1 MALLR
6 ACMVCGS
13 SLGVHFWAWVSAWRR
28 MQAFVLCI
36 AIALPCLAIGEGLD
50 CRVCCVGGGVLTCHA
65 ALALAQPPGDGSS
78 RGCV

>member
-6 ACMVCGS
+6 ACMICGS

-36 AIALPCLAIGEGLD
+36 AIALPCLAIGE
-50 CRVCCVGGGVLTCHA
+50 
-65 ALALAQPPGDGSS
+65 
-78 RGCV
+78 